1 MNKLTADLV
10 VEKLAELGIEIN
22 SRLKISE
29 VKDENN

>member
-10 VEKLAELGIEIN
+10 IEKLAELGIKIN